1 VAESPLW
8 AESLLA
14 SSQQEREPVFSALAE
29 ERFALAVETIYEGY
43 LVHYGR
49 PRLFAPADRDVAL
62 LLGDYLYAHG
72 LVRVA
77 ATGDVAAV
85 HDLADLI
92 SLCAQCRAEDRP
104 GDGAAW
110 AATAATLG
118 QGRLEGARFALR
130 DSGDPAKLQAL
141 AVAAAGRDAFER
153 SLATHGRRV
162 G

>member
-1 VAESPLW
+1 M
-8 AESLLA
+8 
-14 SSQQEREPVFSALAE
+14 
-29 ERFALAVETIYEGY
+29 
-43 LVHYGR
+43 
-49 PRLFAPADRDVAL
+49 
-62 LLGDYLYAHG
+62 
-72 LVRVA
+72 RVS

-130 DSGDPAKLQAL
+130 DGGDPAQLEAL